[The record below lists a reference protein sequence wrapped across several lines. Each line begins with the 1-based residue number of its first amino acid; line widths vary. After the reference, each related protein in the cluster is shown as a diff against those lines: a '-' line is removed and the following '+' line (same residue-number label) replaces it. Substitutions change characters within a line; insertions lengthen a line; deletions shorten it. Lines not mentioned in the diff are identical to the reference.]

1 VGDIRRLLIANRGEI
16 AVRVI
21 RACRESGISPIAVVA
36 PGDRAG
42 MHADLAD
49 DVLEV
54 PSYLDATALVAAAA
68 HTGADAVHPG
78 YGFLSEDP
86 GFAERVRAAGLGWI
100 GPPPEAM
107 RLLADKIAARQLA
120 RSAGVDIVPGCTD
133 DEDDALIEGGR
144 RLGVPLV
151 VKAAGGGG
159 GRGMRS
165 VDDLA
170 DLPAAIAAAR
180 REAAASFGDDRV
192 FVERRIA
199 GGHHIEVQLVLDEA
213 GGAVTLGERECSLQR
228 RHQKIVE
235 EAPSPV
241 VDEALRAALSEAAIA
256 VARAA
261 GYRGVGTVEF
271 LLDGAGEWS
280 FLEMNARLQVEH
292 AVTEAVAGM
301 DLVRTQLGVA
311 AGERLH
317 DPAWPRPAGH
327 AIEAR
332 IYAEDPAAGFVP
344 SAGRVELLELPHWPG
359 VRIDS
364 ALRQG
369 EEIGLGYDPL
379 VAKVIAAA
387 EDRPACLARLRAV
400 LADVRI
406 VGVATNLGFLLDAL
420 AHPDVVEGRA
430 DIDWVESAWRPS
442 RPSLPDGV
450 RPDVEPGDPWY
461 AFDGAGRRA
470 DVAVAGGHAQYLG
483 WDYLLREDDDLESAS
498 VPGAEGAL
506 AAPLPASVRSV
517 HASAGEAVG
526 AGQVLVVLEAMKM
539 QLTVDA
545 PADGVVGAVLVR
557 PGDVVAA
564 GQALVEMKEP

>member
-1 VGDIRRLLIANRGEI
+1 LGDVRRLLIANRGEI

-21 RACRESGISPIAVVA
+21 RACRESGISPVAVVA
-36 PGDRAG
+36 PGDRAR

-54 PSYLDATALVAAAA
+54 PSYLDAAALVAAAA
-68 HTGADAVHPG
+68 GTGADAVHPG

-86 GFAERVRAAGLGWI
+86 EFAERVVAAGLRWI

-107 RLLADKIAARQLA
+107 RLLADKVEARELA
-120 RSAGVDIVPGCTD
+120 RTAGVEIVPGCTD
-133 DEDDALIEGGR
+133 VDGDALIQGGR
-144 RLGVPLV
+144 RLGTPLL
-151 VKAAGGGG
+151 VKAAAGGG

-192 FVERRIA
+192 FLERRIT
-199 GGHHIEVQLVLDEA
+199 GGRHIEVQLVLDET
-213 GGAVTLGERECSLQR
+213 GGARSLGERECSLQR
-228 RHQKIVE
+228 RHQKIIE
-235 EAPSPV
+235 EAPSPA
-241 VDEALRAALSEAAIA
+241 VDEGRRTALADAAIA

-271 LLDGAGEWS
+271 LLDDAGGCW

-292 AVTEAVAGM
+292 AVTEAVAGI
-301 DLVRTQLGVA
+301 DLVRTQLAVA

-317 DPAWPRPAGH
+317 GATSRTPTGH

-332 IYAEDPAAGFVP
+332 IYAEDPASGFVP

-359 VRIDS
+359 VRIDT
-364 ALRQG
+364 ALRRG
-369 EEIGLGYDPL
+369 DEIGLGYDPL
-379 VAKVIAAA
+379 LAKVIATA
-387 EDRPACLARLRAV
+387 EDRPACLTRLRAV

-420 AHPDVVEGRA
+420 AHPDVVAGRA

-442 RPSLPDGV
+442 RPSLPEGV
-450 RPDVEPGDPWY
+450 RPGVDPDDPWY
-461 AFDGAGRRA
+461 AFDDDARPPG
-470 DVAVAGGHAQYLG
+470 VAVAGCHAQYLG
-483 WDYLLREDDDLESAS
+483 WDYVLRGDDLKYEA
-498 VPGAEGAL
+498 VPPRDGAL

-517 HASAGEAVG
+517 HASVGDAVD

-539 QLTVDA
+539 QMTVDA
-545 PADGVVGAVLVR
+545 PADGVVRAVLVR

-564 GQALVEMKEP
+564 GQSLVEMEEA